1 MKVKD
6 LVKKLKLEV
15 AAEGNLE
22 KEVSGGYVSDL
33 LSDVMAQTGDGTIW
47 LTIQTHENIIA
58 VATLNDLAAI
68 IITNEKQPTESTV
81 VKANDQ
87 GVSILTAK
95 ENSFVVAGQLYKL
108 GIKGA

>member
-6 LVKKLKLEV
+6 IVKKLNLGV
-15 AAEGNLE
+15 AAEGDME
-22 KEVSGGYVSDL
+22 KEISGGYVSDL
-33 LSDVMAQTGDGTIW
+33 LSDVMAQTEDGTIW

-81 VKANDQ
+81 AKADEQ

-95 ENSFVVAGQLYKL
+95 DNSFMVAGQLYKL

>member
-6 LVKKLKLEV
+6 IVKKLNLGV
-15 AAEGNLE
+15 AAEGDME
-22 KEVSGGYVSDL
+22 KEVSGGYASDL
-33 LSDVMAQTGDGTIW
+33 LSDVMAQTEEGTIW
-47 LTIQTHENIIA
+47 LTIQTHENVIA

-81 VKANDQ
+81 AKAKEQ

-95 ENSFVVAGQLYKL
+95 ENSFAVAGQLFKL